1 MDTDTSVKMELKTK
15 LKGRQLLSFNRNTRL
30 EHLQVGFIDYDNMIK
45 TMFIHILKQR
55 AWHRNEHGIS

>member
-55 AWHRNEHGIS
+55 A